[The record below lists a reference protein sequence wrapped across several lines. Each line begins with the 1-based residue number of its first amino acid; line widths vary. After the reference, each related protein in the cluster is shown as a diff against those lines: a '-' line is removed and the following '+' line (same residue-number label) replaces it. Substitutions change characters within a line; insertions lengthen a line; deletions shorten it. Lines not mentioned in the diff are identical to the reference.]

1 MSQPRRFPHLEDTA
15 RLLDSQGGQ
24 LTQDELRELL
34 CRDCDFFREDH
45 EEELECAG
53 FRILRSLL
61 VNRVM
66 TPDSLARALGDGKPE
81 QAWLRP

>member
-1 MSQPRRFPHLEDTA
+1 MPSPCRFPHLEDAA
-15 RLLDSQGGQ
+15 RLLDSRGGE

-45 EEELECAG
+45 EKELECAG

-66 TPDSLARALGDGKPE
+66 TPDSLARALDGGGP
-81 QAWLRP
+81 